1 MKNSGGWTCITAADG
16 QIGFVS
22 NPIPR
27 ANFTPL
33 KRFRQQIYQSLDH
46 RKDAFF
52 EMLDA
57 VIQTSTARS
66 FAELSLAP
74 ACQRQWPS
82 LYKALEEVSY
92 EQQALDELCL
102 ERVPT
107 DQVAHFAI
115 DVTSVRRM
123 CSPTLKERRYCHGA
137 AREVAGRGVI
147 IGLPYSI
154 VAWESQRGSSFSP
167 PVNIERV
174 KPDQKAVAVAV
185 DQVLWLGFY
194 TPSQLEWRAALDGA
208 YGNREFFAP
217 LEEKAVQ
224 VVARTRCDA
233 VLARLAG
240 PDQYCGRGRHPIFGP
255 DFRCKDEQTWG
266 APDEELSFDDP
277 KHGRVQLQL
286 WRGLGLRKKGG
297 LIPVEMIRSR
307 IQTEREKSPEAHWY
321 LAHNGKSEQVV
332 TARQWYE
339 TIVHRWGIEPAN
351 RFRKERLYAELP
363 KVRQAE
369 SSDHW
374 LMAMQLIEWQ
384 LYLARGQ
391 VSQKVLPWQKP
402 QANDQLTPNRVIQ
415 SLPDHLSQ
423 VGTPVRPVQPRGKA
437 PGWPAGR
444 KRSAPEKYKLTAKSR
459 KKAIQVSKNE

>member
-1 MKNSGGWTCITAADG
+1 M
-16 QIGFVS
+16 S
-22 NPIPR
+22 NPIPP

-33 KRFRQQIYQSLDH
+33 IRFRQQAYQSLDH

-52 EMLDA
+52 ELLDA
-57 VIQTSTARS
+57 VIQTPAARS

-74 ACQRQWPS
+74 ACRRQWHS
-82 LYKALEEVSY
+82 CYKALEEATY
-92 EQQALDELCL
+92 DQQALDELCL
-102 ERVPT
+102 GRVPT

-115 DVTSVRRM
+115 DVMNVRRM
-123 CSPTLKERRYCHGA
+123 CSPTLKARRYCHGA

-154 VAWESQRGSSFSP
+154 LAWESQRGSSFSP
-167 PVNIERV
+167 PVNLRRLQPE
-174 KPDQKAVAVAV
+174 QKATAIAVE
-185 DQVLWLGFY
+185 QVLWLGLY
-194 TPSQLEWRAALDGA
+194 TLSELEWRAALDGA
-208 YGNREFFAP
+208 YGNREFFGP
-217 LEEKAVQ
+217 LQEKAVQ

-266 APDEELSFDDP
+266 PPDEELGFDDP
-277 KHGRVQLQL
+277 QHGRVQLQL
-286 WRGLGLRKKGG
+286 WRGLGLRQKGG
-297 LIPVEMIRSR
+297 LIPIELIRSR
-307 IQTEREKSPEAHWY
+307 IHSERERPPEAHWY
-321 LAHNGKSEQVV
+321 LAYNGKPEQVV

-374 LMAMQLIEWQ
+374 LMGMQLIEWQ
-384 LYLARGQ
+384 LYLARTA
-391 VSQKVLPWQKP
+391 VTQKVLPWQPP
-402 QANDQLTPNRVIQ
+402 QASDQLTPDRVIQ
-415 SLPDHLSQ
+415 SLPGHFSQ
-423 VGTPVRPVQPRGKA
+423 IGTPVHPVQPRGKS
-437 PGWPAGR
+437 PGWPRGR
-444 KRSAPEKYKLTAKSR
+444 KRSVPEKYKLTAKSR
-459 KKAIQVSKNE
+459 KKAVQVSKNE

>member
-1 MKNSGGWTCITAADG
+1 
-16 QIGFVS
+16 
-22 NPIPR
+22 
-27 ANFTPL
+27 
-33 KRFRQQIYQSLDH
+33 
-46 RKDAFF
+46 
-52 EMLDA
+52 MLDA
-57 VIQTSTARS
+57 VIQTSTANS

-74 ACQRQWPS
+74 ACERRWPS

-92 EQQALDELCL
+92 DLQALNEECL
-102 ERVPT
+102 EQVPT

-115 DVTSVRRM
+115 DVTNVRRM
-123 CSPTLKERRYCHGA
+123 CSPTLKQRQYCHGA

-167 PVNIERV
+167 PVNIERIE
-174 KPDQKAVAVAV
+174 PGEKATAVAV

-194 TPSQLEWRAALDGA
+194 TPSHLDWRAALDGA
-208 YGNREFFAP
+208 YGNREFFTP
-217 LEEKAVQ
+217 LQDKAVQ

-255 DFRCKDEQTWG
+255 DFRCKDERTWG
-266 APDEELSFDDP
+266 APDEELSFNDP
-277 KHGRVQLQL
+277 QHGDVQLQL

-297 LIPVEMIRSR
+297 MTPVELIRSR
-307 IQTEREKSPEAHWY
+307 IHTQREKPPEAHWY
-321 LAHNGKSEQVV
+321 LAYNGKPEQTI

-363 KVRQAE
+363 KVRHAQ

-384 LYLARGQ
+384 LFLARSE

-402 QANDQLTPNRVIQ
+402 QADGQLTPNRVIQ
-415 SLPDHLSQ
+415 SLPHHLSE
-423 VGTPVRPVQPRGKA
+423 VGTPVRPPLPRGKA
-437 PGWPAGR
+437 PGWPAGK
-444 KRSAPEKYKLTAKSR
+444 KRTPPERFKLAPKGQ
-459 KKAIQVSKNE
+459 KKAFQMSKIE